1 MRKFRAL
8 LLSIVLL
15 VLFVS
20 PAPAAEILTLHAL
33 AAKTGPG
40 TGAAIDLGNY
50 RNVTVHARVTAGSG
64 TVNPFDVWIEC
75 SADAVNFTECALDDR
90 IKGTTTGAGTF
101 TDNTIKLI
109 AEVAVITSGTWSA
122 KLTTPVQAIRAR
134 WNIVGTTP
142 SETFEVLAL
151 GR

>member
-15 VLFVS
+15 VLLAS

-33 AAKTGPG
+33 LARTGPG
-40 TGAAIDLGNY
+40 TGPAIDLGNY
-50 RNVTVHARVTAGSG
+50 RNVTIHARVTAGSG

-75 SADAVNFTECALDDR
+75 SADAVNFTECAIDDR
-90 IKGTTTGAGTF
+90 VKGTTTGAGTF
-101 TDNTIKLI
+101 TDNTVKLI

-122 KLTTPVQAIRAR
+122 KLTTPVQSIRAR